1 MIIFIFGED
10 DFRSKEKV
18 KQLKE
23 KFLRD
28 VDPSGNSLV
37 VIRGNEA
44 SIKEINEKCGA
55 SSLFCSKRMVV
66 VEDLFSNTPV
76 LEQAVDYFRDKEEK
90 GSEDIVVFQ
99 DSRIK
104 TKRKKGQKTPLF
116 LDDSGRE
123 KTLNKKAQKL
133 FDFLSS
139 QQYVQEFASLSDPE
153 AVQWIQNRVDS
164 RGGKISNKNAQLLLG
179 MTGGDLWQLHWEI
192 EKLIHYK
199 QGQIS
204 SLQVEIEARDIEAVT
219 TGLFNQDIFALTDA
233 VGSKNPGL
241 ALRLLEEQL
250 LSGVS
255 EHFLLNMIIRQVKIL
270 LQIRQALDSGYGS
283 GQIAGQVK
291 LHPFVVQKSISQV
304 RGFSLDRLK
313 KALNRLVE
321 IDSELK
327 TGQGEAKSML
337 DLFLLKLSS

>member
-1 MIIFIFGED
+1 
-10 DFRSKEKV
+10 
-18 KQLKE
+18 
-23 KFLRD
+23 
-28 VDPSGNSLV
+28 
-37 VIRGNEA
+37 
-44 SIKEINEKCGA
+44 
-55 SSLFCSKRMVV
+55 
-66 VEDLFSNTPV
+66 
-76 LEQAVDYFRDKEEK
+76 
-90 GSEDIVVFQ
+90 
-99 DSRIK
+99 
-104 TKRKKGQKTPLF
+104 
-116 LDDSGRE
+116 
-123 KTLNKKAQKL
+123 
-133 FDFLSS
+133 
-139 QQYVQEFASLSDPE
+139 
-153 AVQWIQNRVDS
+153 
-164 RGGKISNKNAQLLLG
+164 

>member
-10 DFRSKEKV
+10 DFRGKEKV
-18 KQLKE
+18 RQLKD

-37 VIRGNEA
+37 TLRGSEA

-104 TKRKKGQKTPLF
+104 TKRKKSRKTPLF

-123 KTLNKKAQKL
+123 KALNKKAQKL
-133 FDFLSS
+133 FDFLHS
-139 QQYVQEFASLSDPE
+139 QQYVQEFAPLSNPE
-153 AVQWIQNRVDS
+153 ATRWIQNRVES
-164 RGGKISNKNAQLLLG
+164 RGGKISNKNAQLLFSL
-179 MTGGDLWQLHWEI
+179 TGGDLWHLHWEI

-199 QGQIS
+199 QGRTS
-204 SLQVEIEARDIEAVT
+204 SQEVEIEAQDIETIT

-270 LQIRQALDSGYGS
+270 LQVRQALDAGYSSGK
-283 GQIAGQVK
+283 IAGQVK

-304 RGFSLDRLK
+304 RGFSLGRLK
-313 KALNRLVE
+313 KALNNLVE
-321 IDSELK
+321 IDHSLK
-327 TGQGEAKSML
+327 TGQGEAKSLL
-337 DLFLLKLSS
+337 DLFAMRL